1 MAGSSDLTATIGE
14 EILPKLGVKSPVW
27 TYFGMEAQSG
37 DNVIC
42 RECRH
47 TVSAKNGNTSNLF
60 SHLKNNHPRLYHS
73 VKKASQDTQKKNYC
87 GHRKEFQAVFNS
99 RIINKISKI

>member
-42 RECRH
+42 RECRRA
-47 TVSAKNGNTSNLF
+47 VSAKNGNTSNLF
-60 SHLKNNHPRLYHS
+60 L
-73 VKKASQDTQKKNYC
+73 
-87 GHRKEFQAVFNS
+87 
-99 RIINKISKI
+99 I